1 MVGLTEERVANTPR
15 AHFDLPREVGYF
27 NSAYMAPM
35 LHKVSEAGQRALS
48 DARRP
53 WTRTASDFFEPA
65 ERVRSLGAK
74 LLGATA
80 DDIALVP
87 SVSYAVGVAARNVA
101 LQPGQRIL
109 VLEEQF
115 PSNVYP
121 WYAAASR
128 CGATVSAVARP
139 ADQDWTRAVLE
150 QIDDS
155 VAVAALPHCHWTD
168 GSRLDLVR
176 IGEALRARGAALV
189 LDLTQSL
196 GAMPFDV
203 RQIQPDYVACAG
215 YKWLLGPYG
224 VGLLYTAPH
233 RQGGDP
239 LEYNWITRA
248 DSEDFA
254 GLVDYRDA
262 YQPGARRFDMGE
274 RSHFLLLPML
284 EAALQQLCTWT
295 PSAIAEAATARTRR
309 IAEAVVQRGARVIP
323 EELRAGHILGVR
335 FPGDDGPRLMESLRA
350 KGLFVSVRG
359 STMRIAVH
367 QCIDDRDVDAL
378 LRVLRDL

>member
-1 MVGLTEERVANTPR
+1 MTENPR
-15 AHFDLPREVGYF
+15 DRFDLPRDVAYF
-27 NSAYMAPM
+27 NSAYMAPL
-35 LHKVSEAGQRALS
+35 LHDVADAGRRAF
-48 DARRP
+48 DEARRP
-53 WTRTASDFFEPA
+53 WERSAADFFEPA
-65 ERVRSLGAK
+65 ERVRTLGAT
-74 LLGATA
+74 LLGANA

-87 SVSYAVGVAARNVA
+87 SVSYAIGVAARNLRVER
-101 LQPGQRIL
+101 GQRVL
-109 VLEEQF
+109 VLDEQF

-121 WYAAASR
+121 WRAMASAR
-128 CGATVSAVARP
+128 GADVHVVARP
-139 ADQDWTRAVLE
+139 DDDDWTRAVLDH
-150 QIDDS
+150 IDDS

-176 IGEALRARGAALV
+176 LGAALRARGAALV

-196 GAMPFDV
+196 GALPFDV
-203 RQIQPDYVACAG
+203 REVQPDFVACAG

-233 RQGGDP
+233 RQGGEP

-248 DSEDFA
+248 DAEDFA

-284 EAALQQLCTWT
+284 EAALRRLCAWT
-295 PSAIAEAATARTRR
+295 PAAIAEAARTRTAH
-309 IAEAVVQRGARVIP
+309 IAEAVVRRGARVLP
-323 EELRAGHILGVR
+323 EAVRAGHILGVR
-335 FPGDDGPRLMESLRA
+335 FPGGEGPRLMESLRA
-350 KGLFVSVRG
+350 EGVFVSVRG

-367 QCIDDRDVDAL
+367 QCIDDRDVDTL
-378 LRVLRDL
+378 LRVLREA